1 MPIINVMTLLLLGLG
16 GLAVVVMVGFF
27 LEQRFQQRLQQALKA
42 QRDTFQEK
50 EKQLQQAQQRLEAEQ
65 QDLRAARKALE
76 ADKYAEAHAVLT
88 QDLQAQ
94 LDQEKAERLALH
106 EAQLKQDQL
115 RLGAEIIAR
124 SVQIQATSYTRER
137 TKREIP
143 LAPDDTQLRG
153 RLIGKGGRNIQA
165 FQQLTGVD
173 MFVGDEGVV
182 LSCFDPLKLELAD
195 RSLGIL
201 MKTQR
206 ISPENIKQVHQEQE
220 QALAKELPRL
230 ASKAAHQAGLTEP
243 LDDRLLQAMGRLNYR
258 TSAGQNLLHHA
269 QEVAQLAGI
278 MAQEIGANETLAR
291 RGGFL
296 HDLGK
301 ALPETPQSGTHSARG
316 VALAERV
323 GESEALVHIIAAHH
337 REVEPQS
344 PEAFLVQAADA
355 ISAARPGVRSEK
367 NDWKGNRVERLEK
380 LIQSFEGV
388 EQVIVLKT
396 GHEVMVMV
404 DPDEMS
410 EDESQIL
417 GHTIA
422 NAVRDAEP
430 DLRVKLS
437 VIREWKGSHYV

>member
-1 MPIINVMTLLLLGLG
+1 MIV
-16 GLAVVVMVGFF
+16 
-27 LEQRFQQRLQQALKA
+27 
-42 QRDTFQEK
+42 QE
-50 EKQLQQAQQRLEAEQ
+50 
-65 QDLRAARKALE
+65 
-76 ADKYAEAHAVLT
+76 
-88 QDLQAQ
+88 
-94 LDQEKAERLALH
+94 
-106 EAQLKQDQL
+106 
-115 RLGAEIIAR
+115 
-124 SVQIQATSYTRER
+124 
-137 TKREIP
+137 
-143 LAPDDTQLRG
+143 
-153 RLIGKGGRNIQA
+153 
-165 FQQLTGVD
+165 
-173 MFVGDEGVV
+173 
-182 LSCFDPLKLELAD
+182 
-195 RSLGIL
+195 
-201 MKTQR
+201 R
-206 ISPENIKQVHQEQE
+206 ISRVLRQW
-220 QALAKELPRL
+220 
-230 ASKAAHQAGLTEP
+230 AS
-243 LDDRLLQAMGRLNYR
+243 
-258 TSAGQNLLHHA
+258 
-269 QEVAQLAGI
+269 
-278 MAQEIGANETLAR
+278 R
-291 RGGFL
+291 R
-296 HDLGK
+296 
-301 ALPETPQSGTHSARG
+301 AV

-323 GESEALVHIIAAHH
+323 GESKALVHIIAAHH